1 MRNHLVK
8 YKEKYTAL
16 FSTYEVH
23 IITSL
28 TSKMGD
34 YAIMF
39 FSEGFVWNRW
49 DNLVSVSWPSR
60 KGEKIPDLLSHSLV
74 TQYACD
80 SSVSLYDIATP

>member
-23 IITSL
+23 LIMTSL

-34 YAIMF
+34 YAIVF
-39 FSEGFVWNRW
+39 LSEGFV
-49 DNLVSVSWPSR
+49 
-60 KGEKIPDLLSHSLV
+60 
-74 TQYACD
+74 
-80 SSVSLYDIATP
+80 